1 MFQKLNVQ
9 NGLRCCRLPRGCE
22 SPSRRLAE
30 AEDPA
35 TNHVLLRVLV
45 LLLMLRVLALNLWP
59 PPPPLLLLPPPPPP
73 LLLLL
78 LLLLLLS
85 WQMARADHITSFMLM
100 TT

>member
-30 AEDPA
+30 ADVPA
-35 TNHVLLRVLV
+35 INRLLLRVLV
-45 LLLMLRVLALNLWP
+45 LLVMRVLLLLLMRVLLLLLMLRVLPLNLW
-59 PPPPLLLLPPPPPP
+59 
-73 LLLLL
+73 LLLL

-85 WQMARADHITSFMLM
+85 
-100 TT
+100 